1 MVGCTPDWLGVS
13 RGSEV
18 GAAAVSRSPVV
29 DEAPLVAVRADGDV
43 FASQQIVRE
52 PSEGALALSS
62 TRSWPSLRCTSAA
75 ARFSSSCETL
85 VAPSSGMTLP
95 RRAASHARAACA
107 GVHLPTTTSWWRSDA
122 RTGLP
127 VGEPSSCARS
137 SATRS
142 SPARTPTRM
151 RCCARTAL
159 TRSQLNADNAHY
171 VKLTMSDPSPA
182 VPRGCCS
189 PTGPVANCRPLDSA
203 MAVSAVMKARA
214 DEPPAFSR
222 NCSSPRQ
229 LSVPLGIGEVV
240 NAVAVAGVAVV
251 LLRILQ
257 GDPQESSP
265 DRGRDGLTARKAPGR
280 SGLPRTWLT
289 RVRWAAWRVR
299 TAARERPGLTGGR
312 PPRGRPG
319 LVGIHR

>member
-1 MVGCTPDWLGVS
+1 MSSGRGRGPVVGCTPDWLDVS

-18 GAAAVSRSPVV
+18 GAAAVLR
-29 DEAPLVAVRADGDV
+29 
-43 FASQQIVRE
+43 
-52 PSEGALALSS
+52 SS
-62 TRSWPSLRCTSAA
+62 TRRHWSPYVPMVTFSRRRDDAA
-75 ARFSSSCETL
+75 A
-85 VAPSSGMTLP
+85 
-95 RRAASHARAACA
+95 
-107 GVHLPTTTSWWRSDA
+107 
-122 RTGLP
+122 
-127 VGEPSSCARS
+127 
-137 SATRS
+137 
-142 SPARTPTRM
+142 
-151 RCCARTAL
+151 
-159 TRSQLNADNAHY
+159 TRSQLNADNVHY
-171 VKLTMSDPSPA
+171 VKLVIERPFPGRA
-182 VPRGCCS
+182 RGCCS

-203 MAVSAVMKARA
+203 MAISAVMKARA

-229 LSVPLGIGEVV
+229 LSVPPGIGEVV

-265 DRGRDGLTARKAPGR
+265 DRERDGLTARKAPGR

>member
-1 MVGCTPDWLGVS
+1 
-13 RGSEV
+13 
-18 GAAAVSRSPVV
+18 
-29 DEAPLVAVRADGDV
+29 
-43 FASQQIVRE
+43 
-52 PSEGALALSS
+52 
-62 TRSWPSLRCTSAA
+62 
-75 ARFSSSCETL
+75 
-85 VAPSSGMTLP
+85 MTLP
-95 RRAASHARAACA
+95 RRAASHARATCA
-107 GVHLPTTTSWWRSDA
+107 GVHLLDDHLMVAVGRAHRFARRRAVFLREVIGDMFVTGSDTDENA
-122 RTGLP
+122 LLRAHRLNP
-127 VGEPSSCARS
+127 VPV
-137 SATRS
+137 
-142 SPARTPTRM
+142 
-151 RCCARTAL
+151 
-159 TRSQLNADNAHY
+159 NADNGHY
-171 VKLTMSDPSPA
+171 VKLVIERPFPGRA
-182 VPRGCCS
+182 RGCCS

-203 MAVSAVMKARA
+203 MAISAAMKAWA
-214 DEPPAFSR
+214 DEPPAFSH

-229 LSVPLGIGEVV
+229 LSVPPGIGEVV

-265 DRGRDGLTARKAPGR
+265 DRERDGLTARKAPGR